1 MNKKISFIAMFV
13 ILSLLLTSCNQ
24 QNSSSSS
31 DATVSE
37 KQEVTILSAN
47 YDDRI
52 ALQLEYL
59 RAKYPDA
66 DINITYMSSGNLAA
80 KLLTEGHDT
89 TVDIAMSL
97 SSGYANSLKEEG
109 LLLAFENETSY
120 NPEYADASNMVLPN
134 GVWCGAILVNT
145 VELERLQLPEPESYA
160 DLLNPIYRGHI
171 VMCDPNVSATG
182 YFYLLGLLNMYG
194 EEEGWNYFDQL
205 HASGNIK
212 VWGNSGSIPSSM
224 VEMGEAVI
232 GLGMDYEG
240 MRLESEGKP
249 VKVVFPEE
257 GVPFD
262 YDTALLID
270 RGTEPSDFVLDVFR
284 TITSAEGNDIFNNYN
299 IAVLAGQD
307 NRIEYPEHFALLD
320 MQGITDATV
329 KTSLTDAWRAR
340 YE

>member
-1 MNKKISFIAMFV
+1 MNKKNSLLALFV
-13 ILSLLLTSCNQ
+13 IVSLLFASCNK
-24 QNSSSSS
+24 QNSIPSSG
-31 DATVSE
+31 ATVSE
-37 KQEVTILSAN
+37 KQQVTILSAN

-52 ALQLEYL
+52 AVQLEYL
-59 RAKYPDA
+59 RTKYPEA

-80 KLLTEGHDT
+80 KLRTEGHDT
-89 TVDIAMSL
+89 SVDIAMSL
-97 SSGYANSLKEEG
+97 SSGYANSLKEDG
-109 LLLAFENETSY
+109 LLLSFANETPY
-120 NPEYADASNMVLPN
+120 NAEYGDPDNMILPN

-145 VELERLQLPEPESYA
+145 VELERLQLPEPQSYA
-160 DLLNPIYRGHI
+160 DLLDPVYRGHI

-194 EEEGWNYFDQL
+194 EEEGWKYFDQL
-205 HASGNIK
+205 QASGNIK

-257 GVPFD
+257 GVPYD

-270 RGTEPSDFVLDVFR
+270 RGTEPSEFVLDVFR
-284 TITSAEGNDIFNNYN
+284 TITSIEGNEVFNNYN
-299 IAVLAGQD
+299 IAVLAGQE
-307 NRIEYPEHFALLD
+307 NRVEYPEHFTLLD
-320 MQGITDATV
+320 MQGITDAAT
-329 KTSLTDAWRAR
+329 KTTLTDAWRAR